1 MTDENE
7 TRFEARFHARRKR
20 WEYRAQNR
28 SKHGH
33 IWTGIFIILV
43 GVAALIK
50 VSVEGLPAWLFSWQ
64 MFLIALGLFIGF
76 KHKFRGSAWFVL
88 ILLGTA
94 FMLRDMYPEVSFRPY
109 IWPSVLVLIGILI
122 VLRPRSNRCEFA
134 DEKKND
140 LDDDDTYSTSS
151 DRSRN
156 RKTSGIDYLTSTS
169 IFSGSKKNIISKD
182 FKGGDVVNIFGGSE
196 LDLSQADIKETA
208 SIEITNIFGGSK
220 LIIPAHWHIKSEA
233 VMIFGGLD
241 DRRKVEPNPEQEHKT
256 LIIKGTILFGGV
268 DVRSY

>member
-1 MTDENE
+1 MHLPIASCWTFLYRLDLCSNICSMTDENE

-109 IWPSVLVLIGILI
+109 IWPSVLVLIGILVPIRNI
-122 VLRPRSNRCEFA
+122 VINFL
-134 DEKKND
+134 KI
-140 LDDDDTYSTSS
+140 TYALPHFFLFLPQWTEI
-151 DRSRN
+151 RW
-156 RKTSGIDYLTSTS
+156 
-169 IFSGSKKNIISKD
+169 IF
-182 FKGGDVVNIFGGSE
+182 
-196 LDLSQADIKETA
+196 
-208 SIEITNIFGGSK
+208 
-220 LIIPAHWHIKSEA
+220 
-233 VMIFGGLD
+233 
-241 DRRKVEPNPEQEHKT
+241 
-256 LIIKGTILFGGV
+256 
-268 DVRSY
+268 